1 MKFFNADCVN
11 NILKSLT
18 VKVRE
23 WLPYN
28 NYTTPELVD
37 PKTCQWSVPTLKRLW
52 FGTNLEDKQRRLRAF
67 LSCLNSG
74 NSSEK
79 IIINQKI

>member
-1 MKFFNADCVN
+1 MQISKLIRKYEYLF
-11 NILKSLT
+11 
-18 VKVRE
+18 KVRE

-28 NYTTPELVD
+28 NYSTPELVE

-67 LSCLNSG
+67 LSCMNSG
-74 NSSEK
+74 SE
-79 IIINQKI
+79 NLLNLWNY